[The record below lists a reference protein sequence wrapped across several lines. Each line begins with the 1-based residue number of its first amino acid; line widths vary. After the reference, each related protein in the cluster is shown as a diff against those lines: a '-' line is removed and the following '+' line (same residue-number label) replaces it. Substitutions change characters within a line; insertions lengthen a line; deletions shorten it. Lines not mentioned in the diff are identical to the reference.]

1 MVAKAAIH
9 AIMLTMSSEGR
20 KSNLPSAA
28 ALAITLSKPP
38 AMLLAMSPAIQ
49 LTQIRPMTITI
60 ICTKVVIATDHMP
73 PNRV

>member
-9 AIMLTMSSEGR
+9 AIMSTMSREGR

-28 ALAITLSKPP
+28 ALESTLSKPP
-38 AMLLAMSPAIQ
+38 AMSPAIQ
-49 LTQIRPMTITI
+49 VTQTRPMTITI